1 VRIQVGE
8 KYLITSDPL
17 NVIVNQRYEKQKDG
31 QPSGEYDF
39 KAIAFCKN
47 LEAACIYLFEKE
59 LNVADAENLS
69 ELMSVIINVKRDIQ
83 ASMEIMKDEEI
94 KKLQQKIRDQNKM
107 MNDIKSLSLRC
118 DNQGRSI
125 ETYELFEVMSKEGA

>member
-8 KYLITSDPL
+8 NYLITSDPL
-17 NVIVNQRYEKQKDG
+17 NVIVNQRYEKKKDG

-69 ELMSVIINVKRDIQ
+69 ELMEVIINTKRDIRAALLEYKVDLIQ
-83 ASMEIMKDEEI
+83 KEI
-94 KKLQQKIRDQNKM
+94 L
-107 MNDIKSLSLRC
+107 
-118 DNQGRSI
+118 GRG
-125 ETYELFEVMSKEGA
+125 V